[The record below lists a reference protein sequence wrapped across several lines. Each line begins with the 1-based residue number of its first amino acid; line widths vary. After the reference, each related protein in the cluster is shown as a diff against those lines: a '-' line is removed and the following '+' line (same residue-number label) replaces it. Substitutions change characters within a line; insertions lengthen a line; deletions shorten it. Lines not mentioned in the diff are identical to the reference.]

1 MNKKVKDYANFFWEI
16 FKTGCVI
23 AFAIFVFRLT
33 GWM

>member
-23 AFAIFVFRLT
+23 AFAIFALRLT
-33 GWM
+33 GWL